1 MYVAAIAGTA
11 FIMDRFPLEPEMI
24 MALWKEQTGS
34 RKDVPDTSTIEVAP
48 RPEVP
53 TAYAPPVEA
62 PRPVRHV
69 ESAESVIGP
78 DLAIEG
84 SITGA
89 GSVRLAGK
97 FTGDVTVDGVLT
109 IETGARLAGSV
120 RASTVAIAGELE
132 GNVVKATRVDV
143 HASGVLMGDLKS
155 DTLTLA
161 AGSRVRGHI
170 ECGWVEAPAVS
181 SRLGS
186 STSTPLSS
194 ASVKHSSGSQ
204 NGVEAVA
211 GT

>member
-1 MYVAAIAGTA
+1 
-11 FIMDRFPLEPEMI
+11 
-24 MALWKEQTGS
+24 MALWKEQTGA
-34 RKDVPDTSTIEVAP
+34 RKDAPDSHPVEVAA

-62 PRPVRHV
+62 PRPTRSS
-69 ESAESVIGP
+69 ESVESVIGA

-89 GSVRLAGK
+89 GSVRLAGR
-97 FTGDVTVDGVLT
+97 FTGDVTVDGTLT

-120 RASTVAIAGELE
+120 RASTVSIAGELE

-143 HASGVLMGDLKS
+143 QSSGVLMGDLKS

-170 ECGWVEAPAVS
+170 ECGWVEAPSAVS
-181 SRLGS
+181 SRLGT

-194 ASVKHSSGSQ
+194 AAVKHAASGSS
-204 NGVEAVA
+204 NGVEHGASS
-211 GT
+211 